1 LGCYILYIYKSISQ
15 EKTYELACRLGKM
28 LQGGEL
34 IALEGELG
42 AGKTLFVKGL
52 AQGLG
57 IEEPVTSPT
66 FTLLQLYEGRV
77 NLAHFDIY
85 RLPVPEAIEELGYEE
100 YFYGSGVTAV
110 EWSDL
115 IKAYLPEQYIQVV
128 IRRDYDQEQGEYRLI
143 TFIPHGEQMD
153 ILIEELGKNAGAG
166 N

>member
-1 LGCYILYIYKSISQ
+1 VFYLYIYKSISQ
-15 EKTYELACRLGKM
+15 EKTYELAVRLGKM

-57 IEEPVTSPT
+57 IEEAVTSPT
-66 FTLLQLYEGRV
+66 FTLLQLYEGRL

-85 RLPVPEAIEELGYEE
+85 RLPVPEAIEEIGYEE
-100 YFYGSGVTAV
+100 YFYGPGVTAV

-115 IKAYLPEQYIQVV
+115 ITSYLPEQYLQVV
-128 IRRDYDQEQGEYRLI
+128 IRRVYDQEHGEYRHI

-153 ILIEELGKNAGAG
+153 MLIEELGKNAGTG